1 MLGIQS
7 VKTTALRP
15 LEPLER
21 DMVSVYD
28 LLYDSLITIDDNYL
42 PQPGLCESWE
52 QGNNG
57 KTWTF
62 HLRSGVTFSDGTPLT
77 AQDVVAT
84 AQHILDRAND
94 EGAQDKGY
102 YANLNYFVDKITAT
116 NDTTVTIRAKRSYW
130 GLLYALT
137 FPILPAAYVTADN
150 PPGTGAYVVS
160 TFEPSNYL
168 WLQANAN
175 WWQNLPQV
183 REIMIICHN
192 TPGAVIESYEY
203 ARVDAIFTRSVSAA
217 QYRSGTTAVSMDY
230 RTNQLETL
238 LMNHSASKLSSIN
251 VRKAIRYAIDVDKIA
266 ATVYMGMVKRTDTPA
281 IPGSWMYNNNLG
293 AYFVTDPD
301 AARTLLSED
310 GWYDSNEDGILD
322 RVDGKGELEKLS
334 LRLDVY
340 EEPDNNVRVEAAN
353 QIAEALAAVGIEC
366 TVSVRTMADMERR
379 LKAGNFDL
387 ALTSFAMDV
396 CPDFGFLLMKNNTGN
411 YGRYNSNDMDALCK
425 ELRSK
430 TDQASFADTLY
441 KIQTKF
447 AEDCPFMCLYYR
459 AGTVLTRRMYTT
471 VRDVREL
478 ELLRGIDSFRSN

>member
-217 QYRSGTTAVSMDY
+217 QYR
-230 RTNQLETL
+230 NQLETL

-340 EEPDNNVRVEAAN
+340 EEPDNNVRVEAASPGGSGDRMHR
-353 QIAEALAAVGIEC
+353 VG
-366 TVSVRTMADMERR
+366 THHGGYG
-379 LKAGNFDL
+379 KASESGQL
-387 ALTSFAMDV
+387 RPG
-396 CPDFGFLLMKNNTGN
+396 PD
-411 YGRYNSNDMDALCK
+411 
-425 ELRSK
+425 
-430 TDQASFADTLY
+430 
-441 KIQTKF
+441 
-447 AEDCPFMCLYYR
+447 
-459 AGTVLTRRMYTT
+459 
-471 VRDVREL
+471 
-478 ELLRGIDSFRSN
+478 LLRHGRLPRFRLSADEKQHRQLRPLQFQRHGRAVQGAAQQDRSGQLCGYSVQNPDQVR